1 MNDTSS
7 LPTPPA
13 RGHAGVGVHSISFKV
28 FSAAV
33 LVLILPALLIGT
45 VLYVGWTQ
53 LQDIRGVYARS
64 IQPVRQHVARAK
76 RDIRVTQ
83 EDIRRALQRARDVRE
98 LAAVRMRQREATAL
112 AIQIASIA
120 KAAPPEQRNYP
131 SRLPEVAR
139 LLKGKHFGADS
150 EVLIV
155 VHKEPVL
162 GPGGQIVRPWRHIVG
177 LYWDTDFIGKP
188 IGELNKNYVDLI
200 ASSHWEQK
208 LRSAMGKPGFGGAT
222 LFDKKIYARASS
234 SHRPAPRSPAGPR
247 DASAASPRGDQ
258 DLYLLAYIPGTH
270 WSLAA
275 RTDLTGPVQRLI
287 DSVVLEFN
295 KVKTSLQRVAPP
307 LDKLNA
313 ASHTLTQNFDRG
325 MDSVRR
331 MVSISLLIG
340 AALLVGLMF
349 LVMLLLRRVFLQPI
363 SHLTETAI
371 RIRDGAYDARPTVG
385 TGDELEIMAN
395 AINQMLDRIVGLIQ
409 SEEDKHRIQQGIFRL
424 LEIVSR
430 ASDGD
435 LTARGEVSPDEL
447 GSVTDA
453 FNHMLESIGGLVVQT
468 RRAALDVNRTAE
480 DILGASREMADDAAS
495 QAHALDIASK
505 KIQAL
510 GDRSLEINQIVEL
523 IDEIAAQTNML
534 ALNAAIEASRAGE
547 QGKGFAV
554 VADEVRKLA
563 ERSSNAT
570 KDVGAFIE
578 LIQDATTDTVRSME
592 DIHRMTRQTAGGA
605 QRTTLAAEEMVS
617 ASAALDEAIARFR
630 VQSADTS
637 TLSRAIEHRQ
647 QELDKTLAA
656 LADALHEA
664 ELAGLDES
672 YDVRASVMEIE
683 ARFRE
688 QLEALVGSAGRS
700 TESAAPSR
708 SDADDLS
715 WRDSGATPTARPR
728 GNRAPAPAEPRVG
741 SSTRI
746 PVASLPKLSSEGRPR
761 SGDPAA
767 PEERHPSTPS
777 GDAQRP
783 TTTEPTPPAEP
794 APPLPSAPSPAPAPR
809 AEAEDGDADADA
821 DPPGAPEAP

>member
-1 MNDTSS
+1 MTD
-7 LPTPPA
+7 PTPLTNA
-13 RGHAGVGVHSISFKV
+13 RAGSGIHSISFKV
-28 FSAAV
+28 LSAAV
-33 LVLILPALLIGT
+33 LMLILPALLIGT

-53 LQDIRGVYARS
+53 LQDIRAVYARS
-64 IQPVRQHVARAK
+64 IQPVREHVARAK

-98 LAAVRMRQREATAL
+98 LAAVRMRQREATSL

-120 KAAPPEQRNYP
+120 KAAPADQRNYP

-155 VHKEPVL
+155 VHKEPEL
-162 GPGGQIVRPWRHIVG
+162 GPAGQIVRPWRHTVG

-234 SHRPAPRSPAGPR
+234 SHRTASGSPSAPKDGTVPAA
-247 DASAASPRGDQ
+247 RGDQ

-313 ASHTLTQNFDRG
+313 ASHTLTRNFDDG
-325 MDSVRR
+325 MDAVRH
-331 MVSISLLIG
+331 MVSISLIIG
-340 AALLVGLMF
+340 AALLIGIMF
-349 LVMLLLRRVFLQPI
+349 LVMMLLRRVFLQPI

-480 DILGASREMADDAAS
+480 DILDASREMASDAAS
-495 QAHALDIASK
+495 QANALDIASK

-605 QRTTLAAEEMVS
+605 QRTTLAADEMVS

-630 VQSADTS
+630 VQSADTA

-647 QELDKTLAA
+647 QELDRTLAA

-664 ELAGLDES
+664 ELAGLDET

-688 QLEALVGSAGRS
+688 QLEALVGSAAHTAEDS
-700 TESAAPSR
+700 APAQTET
-708 SDADDLS
+708 DDLS

-728 GNRAPAPAEPRVG
+728 GHVALQPAEPRVG

-746 PVASLPKLSSEGRPR
+746 PIATLTDPPSESRPR
-761 SGDPAA
+761 TEDPPPSGEHRPAA
-767 PEERHPSTPS
+767 ASGQAQPNSSAEPRSTDPPSVESSSAKSASPPS
-777 GDAQRP
+777 GSVTDDGASSDP
-783 TTTEPTPPAEP
+783 TR
-794 APPLPSAPSPAPAPR
+794 APKAP
-809 AEAEDGDADADA
+809 
-821 DPPGAPEAP
+821 